1 MKKSI
6 AYLPK
11 KHQRHLYSLVEWI
24 VKAVPQT
31 QMIILYGSYARNSYV
46 EYDERVEFG
55 IPTSYMSDYD
65 ILVVT
70 HGVKTPKVIDQLD
83 TVEDKY
89 HKASEYRPP
98 VQLIHENIDQF
109 NLLLSE
115 GRYFYTDIK
124 QEGVL
129 LYDSG
134 KFKLVRRRKLKFD
147 EIKLQA
153 EEYFEEKFNYASGF
167 LKQANHACDDVD
179 YRMAAFDLHQVC
191 ENLFIATRLVFTLQS
206 KKQHNLAK
214 LLGSVRNYSLD
225 FGKLFPLHDKEEK
238 RLFEL
243 LKASYVGARY
253 NSKFV
258 VTKEDVEMLMNKVQQ
273 LFNLVER
280 ICKEQITKYDAL
292 AKEE

>member
-70 HGVKTPKVIDQLD
+70 HDTKPSKAIDQLD
-83 TVEDKY
+83 TIEDKY

-98 VQLIHENIDQF
+98 VQLIHEDLDQLNI
-109 NLLLSE
+109 LLSE

-124 QEGVL
+124 REGVL
-129 LYDSG
+129 LYNSG
-134 KFKLVRRRKLKFD
+134 NFKLARRRKLKFD
-147 EIKLQA
+147 EIKQQA
-153 EEYFEEKFNYASGF
+153 EEYYKDKFGRAQSF
-167 LKQANHACDDVD
+167 LRSSKHDYNDLD
-179 YRMAAFDLHQVC
+179 YRMAAFHLHQVC

-214 LLGSVRNYSLD
+214 LLGSVRKHSLG

-243 LKASYVGARY
+243 LKAAYVEARY
-253 NSKFV
+253 NPKFV
-258 VTKEDVEMLMNKVQQ
+258 VTKEDVEVLMNKAQQ

-280 ICKEQITKYDAL
+280 ICKEQIAKYDAL
-292 AKEE
+292 AMEE